1 MKKKSKIGLTIV
13 SVVLVVIL
21 VAGLIYFF
29 GASYPAYEVLA
40 KEEFNI
46 SGLSE
51 GFIPQGI
58 SYDRVSG
65 KFLLSGYMNDTSKP
79 SRVYVVDSETQD
91 EKYVTF
97 TDGGED
103 YFGHAGGVAVYGNFA
118 YIAGDGKVHE
128 VNLDD
133 VLNANNGDKV
143 EFQYTLDPGNGAD
156 CLTVN
161 GNELWVGEFYKK
173 GKYETDES
181 HHLTNSAGE
190 TNMAVSF
197 AFALDASGIVSDV
210 PIRGLSTPNQLQG
223 IEFLGED
230 RVMISTSYSLPNSK
244 LHVFENVFGVA
255 PEHSLEV
262 NGASV
267 PVFVLSSANC
277 VLSIDAPCMSEEI
290 VLANNKVYI
299 LYESACSKYKL
310 FTRTRVKNVHSIKI
324 EDLLS
329 AGE

>member
-173 GKYETDES
+173 GNMKLMSLIISQTVRARQTWLC
-181 HHLTNSAGE
+181 HLHLRL
-190 TNMAVSF
+190 MRL
-197 AFALDASGIVSDV
+197 ALCQMFQFVGFQHQINC
-210 PIRGLSTPNQLQG
+210 RGLS
-223 IEFLGED
+223 FW
-230 RVMISTSYSLPNSK
+230 V
-244 LHVFENVFGVA
+244 
-255 PEHSLEV
+255 
-262 NGASV
+262 
-267 PVFVLSSANC
+267 
-277 VLSIDAPCMSEEI
+277 
-290 VLANNKVYI
+290 
-299 LYESACSKYKL
+299 
-310 FTRTRVKNVHSIKI
+310 RT
-324 EDLLS
+324 
-329 AGE
+329 G